1 MEEILEKLL
10 SSELLSEETRTE
22 ISEAWSEAVAAKTAE
37 LREEVALEVRAELA
51 EQFVAAREALVEK
64 VEAFVAEQLE
74 AELSDLKADIE
85 RFRDLEAE
93 YAGKLV
99 EEKQRLA
106 EEVEQEI
113 DSLVDKLD
121 SFLEVRL
128 AEEIEEM
135 KEDLEIVKQNEFG
148 RRVFEAFAT
157 EYAKSYIDEDSI
169 QAKLTVAE
177 SKLEDVT
184 KLLHAAEAEKQQL
197 VREQKMTEVL
207 KPLSGSKREQ
217 MSFVLQNVETEKL
230 EEAYNYFIGRILKE
244 DVAAAKPV
252 IKEVKEVKEDVAA
265 EKVENTLAT
274 GDVVTEAV
282 ASAATEKASAEL
294 SFLKRIAGIS
304 S

>member
-22 ISEAWSEAVAAKTAE
+22 ISEAWSEAVEAKKQE

-74 AELSDLKADIE
+74 SEISELKGDIE

-121 SFLEVRL
+121 IFLEVRL

-135 KEDLEIVKQNEFG
+135 REDLEIVKQNDFG
-148 RRVFEAFAT
+148 RRVFESFVT
-157 EYAKSYIDEDSI
+157 EYAKSYVDEKSI
-169 QAKLTVAE
+169 QSKLTVTE
-177 SKLEDVT
+177 SKLEDAM
-184 KLLHAAEAEKQQL
+184 KLLKESETEKSKL

-230 EEAYNYFIGRILKE
+230 EEAYTYFIGRVLRE
-244 DVAAAKPV
+244 ETAPKPS
-252 IKEVKEVKEDVAA
+252 IKEVKDPIVSESKKE
-265 EKVENTLAT
+265 ETILAT
-274 GDVVTEAV
+274 GDVITEEV
-282 ASAATEKASAEL
+282 DSETLTKAAAEL

>member
-22 ISEAWSEAVAAKTAE
+22 ISEAWSEAVEAKKQE

-74 AELSDLKADIE
+74 SEISELKGDIE

-135 KEDLEIVKQNEFG
+135 RDDLEIVKQNDFG
-148 RRVFEAFAT
+148 RRVFESFVT
-157 EYAKSYIDEDSI
+157 EYAKSYVDEKSI
-169 QAKLTVAE
+169 QSKLTVTE
-177 SKLEDVT
+177 SKLEDAM
-184 KLLHAAEAEKQQL
+184 KLLKESEAEKSKL

-230 EEAYNYFIGRILKE
+230 EEAYTYFIGRVLKE
-244 DVAAAKPV
+244 EAAPKPS
-252 IKEVKEVKEDVAA
+252 IKEVKDPIVSESKKE
-265 EKVENTLAT
+265 ETTLAT
-274 GDVVTEAV
+274 GDVITEEV
-282 ASAATEKASAEL
+282 DSETQTKAAAEL

>member
-22 ISEAWSEAVAAKTAE
+22 ISEAWTEAVTAKTAE

-74 AELSDLKADIE
+74 AELSDLKGDIE

-106 EEVEQEI
+106 EEVEHEI

-121 SFLEVRL
+121 SFLEIRL
-128 AEEIEEM
+128 SEEIEEM
-135 KEDLEIVKQNEFG
+135 KEDLEVVKQNDIG

-157 EYAKSYIDEDSI
+157 EYAKSYIDENSV

-177 SKLEDVT
+177 SKLEDAT
-184 KLLHAAEAEKQQL
+184 KRLQEAETEKSQL

-230 EEAYNYFIGRILKE
+230 EEAYSYFIGRVLKE
-244 DVAAAKPV
+244 ETAPKPA
-252 IKEVKEVKEDVAA
+252 IKEVTEAVV
-265 EKVENTLAT
+265 EKQETTLAT

-282 ASAATEKASAEL
+282 APEATEKAAAEL